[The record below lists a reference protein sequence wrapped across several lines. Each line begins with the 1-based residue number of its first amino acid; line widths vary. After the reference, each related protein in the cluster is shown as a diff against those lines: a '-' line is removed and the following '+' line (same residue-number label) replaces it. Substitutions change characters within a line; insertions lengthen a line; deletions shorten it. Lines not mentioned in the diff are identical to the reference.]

1 MSVLSLNPAED
12 ALYDS
17 TNLLQ
22 DFESRSLDKL
32 KQQLQKSADA
42 LPPFF
47 KSFRSDEKENF
58 DCSEIDRVFS
68 LFEEGDLIV
77 RGMPFYFL
85 FKDLDFTGRLSF
97 QEWDAELEKMRGFDE
112 LINLSST
119 LIQKD
124 CFVSTYTNSG
134 FIFDANSARIQ
145 KIYSGDANT
154 SITNEGEISGSFELE
169 LETLEDLK
177 ELIKTN
183 SSSSSHTMNELKIK
197 ASLKDLVGLFYV
209 KDREASPLL
218 CVQTLMWK
226 KHIYEKF
233 GVDLPIFEYHF
244 SGKLNYFNPTK
255 DEIRALCRKIQV
267 VSKQASLFFAKELC

>member
-17 TNLLQ
+17 SNLLQ
-22 DFESRSLDKL
+22 DFESVSLDKF

-47 KSFRSDEKENF
+47 KSFRSDEKG
-58 DCSEIDRVFS
+58 SEVDRVFS
-68 LFEEGDLIV
+68 LFKEGDLIV

-85 FKDLDFTGRLSF
+85 FQDFDFTGRLTF
-97 QEWDAELEKMRGFDE
+97 KDWDAELEKMKSSDK
-112 LINLSST
+112 LNNLSST

-134 FIFDANSARIQ
+134 FMFDANSAAIQ

-154 SITNEGEISGSFELE
+154 SITKEGETSGSCGLE

-183 SSSSSHTMNELKIK
+183 TSSSAHTMNELKIK

-209 KDREASPLL
+209 KDREVSALL
-218 CVQTLMWK
+218 CVQTLIWK

-244 SGKLNYFNPTK
+244 SGKLNHFNPTK

-267 VSKQASLFFAKELC
+267 VSKEASQIFAKELC